1 MARTLCPFAGTSDPV
16 HPPLTYV
23 SSPTCRFSEAD
34 LEFWATNGYV
44 VLHNAV
50 PQENLQAVIDDV
62 WQFFGMDPSDEDT
75 WYHDASAL
83 VPEGGRPPHGPGG
96 MVELYQS
103 QSLWDNR
110 QHPRVHAAFAQI
122 WGTEKLWCS
131 MDRANM
137 KPPVRESEP
146 EWQHPGMIHWDADTT
161 SGKGSFR
168 VQGVLY
174 LADTPANGGGFRA
187 SSSTLDFPSI

>member
-1 MARTLCPFAGTSDPV
+1 M
-16 HPPLTYV
+16 
-23 SSPTCRFSEAD
+23 
-34 LEFWATNGYV
+34 
-44 VLHNAV
+44 LHDAV

-62 WQFFGMDPSDEDT
+62 WQFLDMDPDDEDT
-75 WYHDASAL
+75 WYRDSSAL
-83 VPEGGRPPHGPGG
+83 VPEGERPPHSPGG

-103 QSLWDNR
+103 QSLWNNR
-110 QHPRVHAAFAQI
+110 QHPRVYAAFAQI

-131 MDRANM
+131 MDRANI

-146 EWQHPGMIHWDADTT
+146 EWQHPGMVHWDADTT

-174 LADTPANGGGFRA
+174 LADTPANGGGSLRPA
-187 SSSTLDFPSI
+187 AGSGGEGAGEGVDF